1 MSSTGSLAPGTIDV
15 GEVIDHSP
23 LRGVHYGIFTLCAL
37 CMIMDGFDVQ
47 ALGYV
52 APAIIGEWKIAPAL
66 LGPVFG
72 ASNLG
77 VLIGQLTFT
86 MLADK
91 VGRRPVLILGT
102 VAFSILVILT
112 GMVQSVPQLL
122 AMRLIAGMALG
133 SIIPNATALIGEYSP
148 SKVRIRMV
156 IYI

>member
-1 MSSTGSLAPGTIDV
+1 MSSTPSAASGTIDV
-15 GEVIDHSP
+15 GEVIDNSRIK
-23 LRGVHYGIFTLCAL
+23 LLHYGIFILCAL

-52 APAIIGEWKIAPAL
+52 APAIIGEWKIAPSL

-77 VLIGQLTFT
+77 VLVGQLSFT

-91 VGRRPVLILGT
+91 IGRRPVLIWGT

-112 GMVQSVPQLL
+112 GMVNTIPQLL
-122 AMRLIAGMALG
+122 VMRFLG
-133 SIIPNATALIGEYSP
+133 G
-148 SKVRIRMV
+148 
-156 IYI
+156 

>member
-1 MSSTGSLAPGTIDV
+1 MSSTPGAVPDTIDV
-15 GEVIDHSP
+15 GEVIDNSRVQP
-23 LRGVHYGIFTLCAL
+23 LHYGIFVLCAL

-77 VLIGQLTFT
+77 VLVGQLSFT

-91 VGRRPVLILGT
+91 VGRRPVLLVGT
-102 VAFSILVILT
+102 VAL
-112 GMVQSVPQLL
+112 
-122 AMRLIAGMALG
+122 
-133 SIIPNATALIGEYSP
+133 
-148 SKVRIRMV
+148 
-156 IYI
+156 